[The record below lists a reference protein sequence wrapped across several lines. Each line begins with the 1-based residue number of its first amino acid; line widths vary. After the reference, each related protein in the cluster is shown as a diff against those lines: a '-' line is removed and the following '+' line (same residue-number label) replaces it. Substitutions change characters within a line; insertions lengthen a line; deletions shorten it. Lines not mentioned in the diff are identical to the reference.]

1 MAAPQVQ
8 EITLKSP
15 TKILIHFDQALD
27 DTIPCPL
34 SAFSINYGK
43 IPITSYEY
51 YSTAMVVL
59 DLGRTMRAVDRLE
72 LNYQPPENMAVAL
85 RAPVADNASTV
96 TIRRNVVR
104 AFYKVPVLNQLTV
117 DESAWNLNSNL
128 GSSGNYTL
136 DPNDPDS
143 GGGSSPEFPGCNST
157 GGGGNNGGGNGDN
170 GDDPGNPV
178 PMGTRAGSSRNG
190 TEAYG
195 TYPVKIR
202 PSPRTATP
210 DDFVLAY
217 GLREAIQLSNIDDAD
232 ATQPNTDKIWMA
244 IQDACALIDNYIV
257 QAGRAGK
264 VLISSNRRRTALI
277 IARYYLDT
285 VRRREDV
292 YKDYELAIKDL
303 DKATSMET
311 VERPDSP
318 AWLDPCNPMRGN
330 GVRSWRIPQVYNGVS
345 GKGLS
350 GFWHDTAYSQTS
362 DWRYSRRNSENNNN
376 ERNWGTN
383 SASRGHGERIPR
395 QPTDGGG
402 SNEGNGLN

>member
-1 MAAPQVQ
+1 M
-8 EITLKSP
+8 I
-15 TKILIHFDQALD
+15 
-27 DTIPCPL
+27 
-34 SAFSINYGK
+34 
-43 IPITSYEY
+43 
-51 YSTAMVVL
+51 VL
-59 DLGRTMRAVDRLE
+59 DLGRTMRAVDKLE
-72 LNYQPPENMAVAL
+72 LNYQPPENLGAAL
-85 RAPVADNASTV
+85 RAPVADNASSV
-96 TIRRNVVR
+96 TLRRNVVR

-128 GSSGNYTL
+128 GSSGDYIL
-136 DPNDPDS
+136 DPDDPDS
-143 GGGSSPEFPGCNST
+143 GGGTNPGFPGCLPTN
-157 GGGGNNGGGNGDN
+157 GGGGGGGGDNGGGTDGGPSGGSNNGGGT
-170 GDDPGNPV
+170 GDDDSNPV
-178 PMGTRAGSSRNG
+178 PMASAATAARPRTGSVS
-190 TEAYG
+190 YG
-195 TYPVKIR
+195 TYPIKVR

-210 DDFVLAY
+210 DDFILAY

-232 ATQPNTDKIWMA
+232 AIQPNTDKIWMA

-350 GFWHDTAYSQTS
+350 GFWHDTAYVQTS

-383 SASRGHGERIPR
+383 ASSRGHGDRIPR

-402 SNEGNGLN
+402 SNQGTGLN